1 MPNIKNSKTRK
12 TKTRG
17 KAVTALGKIT
27 FFLVIAITFALLSM
41 FPTWGSTTG
50 QEEDKRV
57 EVEITENLKKDL
69 QTLPEDEKDE
79 QMRDWVVLSYVNNL
93 EGDAK
98 TKFAALYDFTPIRND
113 FMVPV
118 SNYKHGESR
127 SITLKS
133 GELIVFVPY
142 DSPKKDVYIA
152 RHSDEY
158 RMVYGTKPQKAIIV
172 EYQADSGNSPGASF
186 IQTQILNQEDLFSE
200 KMGYYESIV
209 STKEQLESFLKMIDD
224 IVYVGMGNQ
233 QDLTLGG
240 RKFSDFPMMGVN
252 LEDLVVIYQA
262 YGDLLEQ
269 NIKEYLPQVMK
280 NPKSKAL
287 YESNIDKK
295 ANEILSEI
303 KGLDNKLSLE
313 ETKNLIKII
322 MPLEKFCQEIAEKL
336 GKMKVHLGF
345 SLDPQ
350 INYKKFGDELTLLTS
365 GDKNS
370 IRQWFDNYKKPYLIE
385 EFELSRKTQT
395 ENGLK
400 LLYTPGKNES
410 IGEISLITLLYG
422 TQPFAKEK
430 KESLERSL
438 NDSLVEKYNLTK
450 EDLNENLETDFEGI
464 YSSIEKNR
472 DILMEMAKEI
482 SEKKIGLYLDVR
494 RYLEGKNPINLSMKR
509 KIHSSLDKIIF
520 RDVLDMLYANG
531 YLETKEKEAFDEDVN
546 LAVRSFQEDN
556 NLPVNGIVDLNTY
569 LVLLSD
575 FGSDQKWDEL
585 MYLNDFLN
593 RLKYLCSYQKA
604 RYDGKINGTE
614 VGMTLFYT
622 DLTMK
627 VWGDDREKS
636 APERAITGF
645 KAEVNYPLDYCFK
658 EEEEKNPA
666 SRYWLGPLESGYE
679 FNSSKDKLFFAPIA
693 TRVFCKSSD
702 DLFFDKE
709 KEEEAVPS
717 SARFVG
723 WWNNHYSEVADYEPQ
738 YHRLNQIMKWVAV
751 FTWLKDQNRFEYLN
765 TIHYKRDLDFQQWYN
780 TKKERNELSSA
791 VNIPFLDKTKLGET
805 TECIELLRSRQFVMF
820 ADYDKNTFDN
830 RFFIGGVTLNPK
842 LMDKMR
848 ISKNPE
854 IIENRWVRAET
865 IHTPHT
871 TGTNFAW
878 ENGASIKLNPD
889 TYTTTIKNTTGKFR
903 TSSSEFRDLPI
914 SRSINSDLLALKI
927 QDKAWGLKVN
937 EFSATRSGN
946 KVSLSSSKSDFSKSR
961 ELLSQVNRDPGK
973 MEQIL
978 SSTNDIKIPIK
989 TGEGKY
995 VAQLKESGNWI
1006 EISSTNEKLSKGY
1019 HITMSDGQT
1028 NQNLAFINNKTRDK
1042 IFASDTWLRTDTTN
1056 GGHIPELT
1064 HTFPSPDEIRCTLY
1078 LGEEGLPKI
1087 KVILT
1092 EDSFYLKNSLSTG
1105 KNNLEILE
1113 TLGIR
1118 QGNDINLLRKEFIDG
1133 KNVNALIYKNDGKV
1147 LQISRGSNLSAE
1159 NRQLFN
1165 ELIPH
1170 GKGNLKGI
1178 LFEEGENIRFIG
1190 DDIISIPSNCTL
1202 EQKEVLRF
1210 ISEKISRNKDWAKCF
1225 QKADNIIIDDI
1236 RILKNL
1242 DENNLKLA
1250 ESFYPF
1256 KAAKNL
1262 PHEYALV
1269 DISSSGSKPQLLLKT
1284 EDLGI
1289 IIVNTESNFS
1299 KNIDEIGELLR
1310 QFYSG
1315 KKSMSYDEFINE
1327 IRPVGELLEKAR
1339 SETKAATI
1347 IIKGPADIN
1356 PQLVARIFK
1365 LNGRFIKDQPDMNK
1379 SVKNAQMDIIPKIDE
1394 SIFLSSVPLEDS
1406 NFDEIGQVYND
1417 MIDSGIDL
1425 LPNLDIELFLEYMD
1439 DEEITQLILMVRAT
1453 EKGIVFSNRLI
1464 SYEEMDQWLQ
1474 KVEKDKELLYIISN
1488 EANRLQE
1495 FFSKTGKFNYV
1506 ISSGYTEG
1514 DELSFLL
1521 TLKFLQEFYPEAIGN
1536 RNITHLYHYK
1546 TQDRTFDSRPVL
1558 IPVVFPSPTAEI
1570 PGNPV
1575 NIRNIIDRVSNNFI
1589 NNLKNKPAP
1598 ELFLRWQKAI
1608 PVLKVQNSRVEDK
1621 ERYYFGEFNTDY
1633 REFA

>member
-1 MPNIKNSKTRK
+1 MPNIKNSKTKK

-27 FFLVIAITFALLSM
+27 FFLGIAITFVFLSM
-41 FPTWGSTTG
+41 FSTWGSTTG

-57 EVEITENLKKDL
+57 EVEITENLKKHL
-69 QTLPEDEKDE
+69 QTLPGDEKDE

-93 EGDAK
+93 DVDAK
-98 TKFAALYDFTPIRND
+98 TKFAALYDFTPMRND
-113 FMVPV
+113 FMEPV

-142 DSPKKDVYIA
+142 DSPQKDVYIA

-172 EYQADSGNSPGASF
+172 EYRTDADKSPGASF

-200 KMGYYESIV
+200 RMGYYESNV

-224 IVYVGMGNQ
+224 IIYVGMGNQ
-233 QDLTLGG
+233 QDLTIGG
-240 RKFSDFPMMGVN
+240 RKFRNFPMMGVN
-252 LEDLVVIYQA
+252 LEDLAVIYQA
-262 YGDLLEQ
+262 YGDLIAQASRKDTIQELV
-269 NIKEYLPQVMK
+269 KD
-280 NPKSKAL
+280 PKVKAL
-287 YESNIDKK
+287 YESYIEES
-295 ANEILSEI
+295 ANAILSKI
-303 KGLDNKLSLE
+303 KGLHSKLSLE
-313 ETKNLIKII
+313 KIKDLKRII
-322 MPLEKFCQEIAEKL
+322 TPIDKFCQQAIDEL
-336 GKMKVHLGF
+336 GGTLDMHIGF

-350 INYKKFGDELTLLTS
+350 INYKKFGDELIRLAN

-370 IRQWFDNYKKPYLIE
+370 IRQWFDDYRKPYLRE

-400 LLYTPGKNES
+400 LLGTPEKTGI
-410 IGEISLITLLYG
+410 IGEVSLVTLLYG
-422 TQPFAKEK
+422 TQLFEEEK

-438 NDSLVEKYNLTK
+438 NDALVEKYNLTE
-450 EDLNENLETDFEGI
+450 EDLKENLETHFEGI

-472 DILMEMAKEI
+472 DILMEIAKGI

-494 RYLEGKNPINLSMKR
+494 RYLEGKSTINLSMNR
-509 KIHSSLDKIIF
+509 RIHSPLDKMIL
-520 RDVLDMLYANG
+520 RDILDMLYANE
-531 YLETKEKEAFDEDVN
+531 YLETTGKEIFDQEVS
-546 LAVRSFQEDN
+546 LAVKSFQEDY

-604 RYDGKINGTE
+604 RYDGNINGTE

-627 VWGDDREKS
+627 VWADDREKS

-645 KAEVNYPLDYCFK
+645 KAEVNYPLDYCFM
-658 EEEEKNPA
+658 EEVGKNPI
-666 SRYWLGPLESGYE
+666 SRYWLGPLESSYE
-679 FNSSKDKLFFAPIA
+679 LNSSKDQLFFAPIA
-693 TRVFCKSSD
+693 VRVFCKSSN
-702 DLFFDKE
+702 DLFPNKE
-709 KEEEAVPS
+709 KEGDAIPS
-717 SARFVG
+717 SARFVR
-723 WWNNHYSEVADYEPQ
+723 WWNNHYIEVADYEPQ

-780 TKKERNELSSA
+780 VKKERNELRSA

-805 TECIELLRSRQFVMF
+805 TECLELLRSRQFVMF

-848 ISKNPE
+848 LSKNPE
-854 IIENRWVRAET
+854 IIENGWVRAET
-865 IHTPHT
+865 IHTPNT

-878 ENGASIKLNPD
+878 ENGASIKLNPN

-903 TSSSEFRDLPI
+903 TSTSEFHDLPI
-914 SRSINSDLLALKI
+914 SRSINSDLKVLKI

-946 KVSLSSSKSDFSKSR
+946 KVSLSSSRSDFSKPR

-978 SSTNDIKIPIK
+978 SSTDDIKIPIK

-995 VAQLKESGNWI
+995 AAQFKESGNWV
-1006 EISSTNEKLSKGY
+1006 EISSTKEKLSTGY
-1019 HITMSDGQT
+1019 DITMSDGQT
-1028 NQNLAFINNKTRDK
+1028 NQNLTFINNKTRDK
-1042 IFASDTWLRTDTTN
+1042 IFANDTWLRTDTTS

-1078 LGEEGLPKI
+1078 LGEEGLPKTKI
-1087 KVILT
+1087 ILT

-1105 KNNLEILE
+1105 KNKLEILE

-1118 QGNDINLLRKEFIDG
+1118 QGNDLNLLRKEFIDG

-1147 LQISRGSNLSAE
+1147 LQISRGGNLSAE

-1190 DDIISIPSNCTL
+1190 DDIISIPSRCTS
-1202 EQKEVLRF
+1202 EQREVLRF
-1210 ISEKISRNKDWAKCF
+1210 ISDKISRNKDWAKCF
-1225 QKADNIIIDDI
+1225 KKADNIIIDDI
-1236 RILKNL
+1236 QILKNL

-1256 KAAKNL
+1256 KSAKNL
-1262 PHEYALV
+1262 PPEYALV

-1284 EDLGI
+1284 EDLGV
-1289 IIVNTESNFS
+1289 IIVSTEKNFS
-1299 KNIDEIGELLR
+1299 KNIDEIGESLR
-1310 QFYSG
+1310 QFYSR
-1315 KKSMSYDEFINE
+1315 KKSMSYDEFIDE

-1339 SETKAATI
+1339 SETNAATI
-1347 IIKGPADIN
+1347 ITKGPTDIN
-1356 PQLVARIFK
+1356 PQLVAKIFK
-1365 LNGRFIKDQPDMNK
+1365 LDGRFIKDQPDMNR
-1379 SVKNAQMDIIPKIDE
+1379 SVKNAQMEIIPKIDE
-1394 SIFLSSVPLEDS
+1394 SIFLSSVPLEDN

-1417 MIDSGIDL
+1417 MIDSGID
-1425 LPNLDIELFLEYMD
+1425 NLDIELFFEYMD
-1439 DEEITQLILMVRAT
+1439 DEEITQLILVVRAT
-1453 EKGIVFSNRLI
+1453 EKGIVFSDRLI
-1464 SYEEMDQWLQ
+1464 SFEEMDQWLQ
-1474 KVEKDKELLYIISN
+1474 KIEKDKELLYIISN

-1495 FFSKTGKFNYV
+1495 FFAKSGKFNCV

-1521 TLKFLQEFYPEAIGN
+1521 TLKLLQEFYPGTTGN
-1536 RNITHLYHYK
+1536 KNITHLYHYK
-1546 TQDRTFDSRPVL
+1546 TQDRTFYSRPVL
-1558 IPVVFPSPTAEI
+1558 IPVVFPSPTAET

-1575 NIRNIIDRVSNNFI
+1575 NIWNTIDRVSEKFI
-1589 NNLKNKPAP
+1589 NNLKSKPTP
-1598 ELFLRWQKAI
+1598 ELFLRWLKAI
-1608 PVLKVQNSRVEDK
+1608 PVLKVQNSREEDK
-1621 ERYYFGEFNTDY
+1621 KRYYFGEFNTDY
-1633 REFA
+1633 RALA